1 MTAVVLLS
9 HGSPDARSSAAANE
23 LARRV
28 AGTSGGTVETAFLQN
43 NAPDLTER
51 CRRLSASG
59 HAEAVVVPMLITP
72 AFHARID
79 VPEAVEEAMASTGI
93 GLTVSSPLGTDPQ
106 LVDALDRHLPTGP
119 VVLAAAGTGEPAA
132 RDRLEDLAARWAERR
147 SAPVIV
153 GYASQAGPDVATAIA
168 RLESDT
174 GAEVAVASF
183 VLYPGVL
190 PDRIAS
196 AAAGRRVT
204 PPLATAPEVIH
215 LILERVRQARPT
227 ALHST
232 ALRTTLHHA
241 PIRTTAIHE
250 RTPA

>member
-28 AGTSGGTVETAFLQN
+28 THESGVAVVAAFLQHDQ
-43 NAPDLTER
+43 PDLTAR
-51 CRRLSASG
+51 CRQLAEAG
-59 HAEAVVVPMLITP
+59 HADVVVVPMLITP
-72 AFHARID
+72 AFHPRVD
-79 VPEAVEEAMASTGI
+79 VPEEVDDAVTSTGI
-93 GLTVSSPLGTDPQ
+93 RVALADPIGTDPL
-106 LVDALDRHLPTGP
+106 LVDALDRQLPPGP
-119 VVLAAAGTGEPAA
+119 VVLAAAGTGDPDA
-132 RDRLEDLAARWAERR
+132 RDRLDALAADWAIRR
-147 SAPVIV
+147 SAPVTV
-153 GYASQAGPDVATAIA
+153 GYASQAGPDVATAIEG
-168 RLESDT
+168 LESAT
-174 GAEVAVASF
+174 GAEATVASF

-215 LILERVRQARPT
+215 LIGERVRQARP
-227 ALHST
+227 ST
-232 ALRTTLHHA
+232 VRSTLHHA
-241 PIRTTAIHE
+241 PTSTASIHE

>member
-23 LARRV
+23 LARRTT
-28 AGTSGGTVETAFLQN
+28 AESGSPVVTAFLQH

-51 CRRLSASG
+51 CRRLVEAG
-59 HAEAVVVPMLITP
+59 HTEAVVVPMLITP
-72 AFHARID
+72 AFHARVD
-79 VPEAVEEAMASTGI
+79 VPEAVDGAVASTGI
-93 GLTVSSPLGTDPQ
+93 RLAVTSPLGTDPL
-106 LVDALDRHLPTGP
+106 LVDALDRQLPPGP
-119 VVLAAAGTGEPAA
+119 VVLAAAGTGDPAA
-132 RDRLEDLAARWAERR
+132 RERLDALAARWAESR
-147 SAPVIV
+147 SAPVSV

-168 RLESDT
+168 RIESDT
-174 GAEVAVASF
+174 GAEAAVASF

-190 PDRIAS
+190 PDRIAT

-227 ALHST
+227 ALHAT
-232 ALRTTLHHA
+232 APPSALHHA
-241 PIRTTAIHE
+241 PTRTTSIHE